1 MNEFVYKRRSPLKI
15 AAWII
20 GGISLAILFAFVF
33 GTFIMLLWNWLMPM
47 IFSLPEINYLQAVGI
62 LVLTRLLFGGIS
74 HNHKHDRSRPFD
86 RFRKDFDRRDAF
98 WKRAEDW
105 KYYHE
110 FWKDEGEKAF
120 NEYKKKKQE

>member
-1 MNEFVYKRRSPLKI
+1 MNEFVYKRKSPLKI

-20 GGISLAILFAFVF
+20 GGISLAILFAFIF

-62 LVLTRLLFGGIS
+62 LVLARLLFGGIN
-74 HNHKHDRSRPFD
+74 HNHKHDRPRPFD
-86 RFRKDFDRRDAF
+86 RLRKDFDRKDAF
-98 WKRAEDW
+98 WRRAEDW

-110 FWKDEGEKAF
+110 FWKDEGEAAF